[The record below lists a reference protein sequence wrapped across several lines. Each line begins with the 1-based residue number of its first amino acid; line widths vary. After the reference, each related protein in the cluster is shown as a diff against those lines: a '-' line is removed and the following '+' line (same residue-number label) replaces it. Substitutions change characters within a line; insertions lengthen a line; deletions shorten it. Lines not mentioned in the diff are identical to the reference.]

1 MIMRRKIT
9 ETLRKWR
16 ETDATECALLI
27 DGARRVGKS
36 FIVEEFAKAEYPAYL
51 MINFKYVGSDVKETF
66 HEYLNRLD
74 MFFER
79 LFLVLDK
86 KPLPKGSLV
95 IFDEVQ
101 EFPRAREAI
110 KPLVADGRYQ
120 YIETGSLISITK
132 NVEGI
137 LIPSEERHIKM
148 YPMDFEEFLWANGEE
163 SLMDVIRDA
172 FSRRVPLGPLHRRA
186 MDAFRTY
193 MLVGG
198 MPQAVRKYVETH
210 DFEKVDRTKRDILG
224 LYRNAIAKY
233 AGANALKVE
242 SMWDAIPA
250 QLSRHEKSYNLADLD
265 DNARMREYEY
275 PAFWLKDAMT
285 CNFCYNATEPNLGL
299 SLSADHTT
307 FKCYMADTGLLVS
320 HAFDENELVA
330 ESIHKRLLTGDLS
343 VNEGMLMENMVAQM
357 LVASGRKLYFYARS
371 DPYDRKERLEIDFLI
386 AKSKLAR
393 KNNVSAIEV
402 KSGKRVRPASLRKFQ
417 AKFAEFLAE
426 PFIFHAGDVRDVGAY
441 RCLPLYMAACL

>member
-36 FIVEEFAKAEYPAYL
+36 FIVEDFAKAEYPAYL

-120 YIETGSLISITK
+120 YIETGSLISIKK

-137 LIPSEERHIKM
+137 LIPSEERHVKM
-148 YPMDFEEFLWANGEE
+148 YPMEFEEFLWANGEE

-250 QLSRHEKSYNLADLD
+250 QLSRHEKSYNLADIA
-265 DNARMREYEY
+265 DNARMREYED

-426 PFIFHAGDVRDVGAY
+426 PFIFHAGDVRAVGAF